1 MDPVELTQE
10 LVRLESIN
18 PGGSETACAELL
30 GGLLASHGFE
40 VQYHEFA
47 QGRTSVAAWRGEA
60 HRRTSF
66 VLQAIS
72 IPFHLAMPSG
82 RFRRLKAK
90 FTMEKCTV
98 AARPI

>member
-10 LVRLESIN
+10 LVRRSIN

-40 VQYHEFA
+40 VQYPICAGPHE
-47 QGRTSVAAWRGEA
+47 RRCVARGQPIDNKLC
-60 HRRTSF
+60 F
-66 VLQAIS
+66 LQAIS

-98 AARPI
+98 AARY